1 MWPFS
6 MHLSRV
12 LGLWFIPAVPVLGG
26 VEINPQDLSG
36 STVAFASADSIG
48 VDTWA
53 SLGQGQTVQ
62 CMPLMVTGKYAD
74 KTNQGHSLCQA
85 SLQALRKLF
94 RGLLSSGPS
103 WGGLLLSLV
112 GRVEVT

>member
-6 MHLSRV
+6 MYVSCMS
-12 LGLWFIPAVPVLGG
+12 GLWFIPAVSVSGRM
-26 VEINPQDLSG
+26 EINTQKLSG

-62 CMPLMVTGKYAD
+62 YMPLMVTGK
-74 KTNQGHSLCQA
+74 C
-85 SLQALRKLF
+85 
-94 RGLLSSGPS
+94 
-103 WGGLLLSLV
+103 W
-112 GRVEVT
+112 